1 MEKLR
6 AGNVYTGIV
15 EGYSSEGLGIVR
27 LDGAVVFVPQAI
39 RGEKIDLKITK
50 VMKTAAAGE
59 IVKIHKAS
67 PERMKPECPY
77 FGKCG
82 GCDFQHMAY
91 TEELWAKRQRV
102 QDAIQRIGGS
112 ELQVEEIL
120 GAKEPVHYRNK
131 SQYPVGA
138 DGTIGFYQAR
148 THKVV
153 SIDRCLIQS
162 EISDKT
168 AQAVREWMKKY
179 KVSAYDETTGKGM
192 VRHVYVR
199 VNKKGESLCCIVANT
214 KQLPREPEL
223 AAFVHAAAP
232 KTVGVVLNTNTQKGN
247 VIWGDK
253 YRTIWGDDYL
263 MDTLCGLTFKLSVP
277 SFYQVNR
284 TQAEVL
290 YGKALEFAGLTGE
303 ETVLDLYC
311 GTGTITL
318 CLAKQ
323 AKRAIGAEIVPPAIR
338 DANENAERNGIKNV
352 EFFCGDAADIAEKLE
367 KDGLRPDVITVDP
380 PRKGLAPE
388 VIASIAGMGPERVVY
403 VSCDAATLGRDIKI
417 FEGFDYKA
425 TRAAAVDMFPG
436 TRHVESVVLL
446 SQQKSTDR
454 ISVEV
459 NLEDLD
465 TTTAEAKATYAEI
478 KQYVERSY
486 GLNVSSLYISQ
497 VKRKMGLDVGD
508 SYNKPKTEGA
518 KVPVCPPEKEK
529 AIIEALRFF
538 KMI

>member
-6 AGNVYTGIV
+6 TGTIYTGIV

-39 RGEKIDLKITK
+39 RGEEIDLKITK

-59 IVKIHKAS
+59 IVKIRKES

-112 ELQVEEIL
+112 DLQVEEIL
-120 GAKEPVHYRNK
+120 GAKEPMHYRNK

-138 DGTIGFYQAR
+138 DGTIGFFQAR

-168 AQAVREWMKKY
+168 AQAVREWMRKY
-179 KVSAYDETTGKGM
+179 KISAYDETTGKGL

-223 AAFVHAAAP
+223 AAYVHGAAP

-247 VIWGDK
+247 VILGDK

-284 TQAEVL
+284 AQAEVL
-290 YGKALEFAGLTGE
+290 YGKALEFADLHGE

-323 AKRAIGAEIVPPAIR
+323 AKHAIGAEIVPPAIR
-338 DANENAERNGIKNV
+338 DANENAKRNSVENV

-388 VIASIAGMGPERVVY
+388 VIASIAGMGPDRVVY

-425 TRAAAVDMFPG
+425 TRAVAVDMFPG

-446 SQQKSTDR
+446 QKQ
-454 ISVEV
+454 
-459 NLEDLD
+459 L
-465 TTTAEAKATYAEI
+465 
-478 KQYVERSY
+478 
-486 GLNVSSLYISQ
+486 
-497 VKRKMGLDVGD
+497 
-508 SYNKPKTEGA
+508 
-518 KVPVCPPEKEK
+518 
-529 AIIEALRFF
+529 
-538 KMI
+538 